1 MEDKKNEVA
10 EIEEISDIT
19 KRVLQ
24 YANYQNQI
32 YVVTFTDDL
41 LISINKNTNY
51 WDSKLV
57 FDFEHG
63 VWFAPTL
70 DDDNDFQNETH
81 LLSYSFE
88 DMVEATAYQ
97 YQTDNKYNLHV
108 LTVKDGKVVKIDSRY
123 TLEYTLKEEIK
134 KHYNSKM
141 ASLTLAEKQAI
152 ADEILEKKKSK

>member
-1 MEDKKNEVA
+1 MEEHKNVIVETNEV
-10 EIEEISDIT
+10 SDIT

-41 LISINKNTNY
+41 LISINKNTNF

-63 VWFAPTL
+63 VWFAPSL
-70 DDDNDFQNETH
+70 DDDNDFDNETH
-81 LLSYSFE
+81 FLSYSFD

-97 YQTDNKYNLHV
+97 YQTDNKYSLNV
-108 LTVKDGKVVKIDSRY
+108 LTVKDDKIVKIDSRY
-123 TLEYTLKEEIK
+123 TLEYTMREEIK
-134 KHYNSKM
+134 KYHNSKM
-141 ASLTLAEKQAI
+141 ASLTLAEKQSI
-152 ADEILEKKKSK
+152 ANEILDKQRVK